1 MPFASSC
8 SRAQQGILA
17 ATLVW
22 LLLVPET
29 DLAFAIAFGC
39 GVASGWLIR
48 QKDGSRY
55 RPEHPFNTIAG
66 RYWKGHYG
74 T

>member
-39 GVASGWLIR
+39 GVASGWLIDT
-48 QKDGSRY
+48 KHLYLDSVL
-55 RPEHPFNTIAG
+55 PDTSN
-66 RYWKGHYG
+66 
-74 T
+74 